1 MCGSLKGV
9 VVDEAKVS
17 TILAIVAVLIFVIA
31 LGGTMWVLGHQ

>member
-1 MCGSLKGV
+1 M
-9 VVDEAKVS
+9 DEAKVS